1 MTEPPKIDRKNVQ
14 GDILWVLVL
23 KSLEQKLIYNRVGF
37 NKKFESFYFFRIV
50 SVPEFKSQLLDFKP
64 SITTVEGALEQREA
78 VAQFKREN
86 EGLLTVSAVNIAFSF
101 KGVNKVRRGATFVV
115 DPFLTMLLLIAWY
128 YWWR

>member
-1 MTEPPKIDRKNVQ
+1 M
-14 GDILWVLVL
+14 VL

-128 YWWR
+128 YW